1 MEENIPGKRLV
12 DNAFLQGDDVVH
24 LARQLIGKRLVTRV
38 DGVEVSGIVSETEA
52 YRGITDKASHTWN
65 GRRTKRT
72 EKMYWSGGHIYVY
85 LCYGIHALLNIVTN
99 QAEIPDAVLI
109 RGIVPERGKEVML
122 NRRRARKWSS
132 KLTIGPGK
140 VSQALGVQVQHSG
153 LFLGEEKDGF
163 RIWMEEGIIV
173 PEQEIVTAKRVGV
186 DYAGEDAGLL
196 WRFIKKSPLPE
207 K

>member
-1 MEENIPGKRLV
+1 MEENIPGKKLI
-12 DNAFLQGDDVVH
+12 DNTFLQGDDVVY
-24 LARQLIGKRLVTRV
+24 LARQLIGKRLITRV
-38 DGVEVSGIVSETEA
+38 DGVEVSGIISETEA

-99 QAEIPDAVLI
+99 KAEIPDAVLI
-109 RGIVPERGKEVML
+109 RSIVPESGTAVIL
-122 NRRRARKWSS
+122 NRRRAKKWNSN
-132 KLTIGPGK
+132 LTTGPGK
-140 VSQALGVQVQHSG
+140 VSQALGVQIKHSG
-153 LFLGEEKDGF
+153 LFLGEEKEGF

-173 PEQEIVTAKRVGV
+173 HEKDIVAAKRVGV

-196 WRFIKKSPLPE
+196 WRFKKKSSLPE